1 MKPTTALAVRLDQ
14 VLSERRSQLAELL
27 PPGIRP
33 ERLMQSI
40 RLAMWKNPE
49 LLKCT
54 LASLVEAALD
64 AAALGVQPDGT
75 SGQAWLVPFNDRDKG
90 PVARL
95 IIGHR
100 GVTAIA
106 ARNGFTIDAAV
117 VLDGDAF
124 TFRLGTSP
132 LLEHQPALDRPRG
145 AVVASWATASPRAG
159 GAPLLAVLPRTRL
172 EEIKA
177 RSPSAKKPGSPWN
190 DTSGPGFVGMCRKSA
205 IRALWPLLP
214 LADRQNVG
222 LRIVTGDDD
231 AGDAPSLRPSARSA
245 TRRPTVI
252 DIDELSERGDDDD
265 QGEFPGFADDGHE
278 PAGP

>member
-1 MKPTTALAVRLDQ
+1 MKPGTELVVRLDQ
-14 VLSERRSQLAELL
+14 ALTERRAQLAELL

-33 ERLMQSI
+33 ERLVQSI
-40 RLAMWKNPE
+40 RLAMWKNPD
-49 LLKCT
+49 LLKCS
-54 LASLVEAALD
+54 LASLVEGALD

-100 GVTAIA
+100 GVTAVA
-106 ARNGFTIDAAV
+106 ARNGFTIDAGV
-117 VLDGDAF
+117 VLEGDAF
-124 TFRLGTSP
+124 VYRLGTQP
-132 LLEHQPALDRPRG
+132 LLEHQPALDQPRG

-159 GAPLLAVLPRTRL
+159 GAPLLAVLPRAKL

-190 DTSGPGFVGMCRKSA
+190 DPVGFVGMCRKSA
-205 IRALWPLLP
+205 IRAPWPLLP
-214 LADRQNVG
+214 LADRPDVG
-222 LRIVTGDDD
+222 RRIVTGDDD
-231 AGDAPSLRPSARSA
+231 AGDAPPVRPSARSA

-252 DIDELSERGDDDD
+252 DIDEVSESGADDD
-265 QGEFPGFADDGHE
+265 QGEFPDFGDAGHE
-278 PAGP
+278 LAGP